1 MKKRMIAWL
10 CAVCFLF
17 VLAGDR
23 VMAAE
28 NQVAAVET
36 MAAGS
41 EDEIMPLWN
50 NINGYQTSI
59 SIEGSTIYPT
69 AYVDAKAIS
78 SISITMTLQR
88 QFTGTGSSTWNDVQ
102 SWTTSGT
109 SSYLHMEKEY
119 TASRHYTYRT
129 KAVYTVNGETITT
142 YSNSK
147 VSY

>member
-28 NQVAAVET
+28 NQVAAIET

-50 NINGYQTSI
+50 NISVYQTSI
-59 SIEGSTIYPT
+59 SIEGSTLYPT
-69 AYVDAKAIS
+69 AFVSAKTNA
-78 SISITMTLQR
+78 SISITMTLQK
-88 QFTGTGSSTWNDVQ
+88 QPTGTGFNSWSDVQ

-109 SSYLHMEKEY
+109 STSLHMEKEY

-142 YSNSK
+142 YSSSQ